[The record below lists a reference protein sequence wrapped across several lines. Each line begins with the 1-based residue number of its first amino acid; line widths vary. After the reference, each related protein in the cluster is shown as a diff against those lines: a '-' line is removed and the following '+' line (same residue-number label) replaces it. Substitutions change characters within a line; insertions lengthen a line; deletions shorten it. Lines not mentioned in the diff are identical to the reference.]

1 MTMEINKITGE
12 KTRHSTSNTSKPS
25 PEKVYPYE
33 PKPASYPLTFVN
45 YGTFTGKADMDY
57 TYEDNYVENEDS
69 EGKLPPNCL
78 VMQMFFPFYNEV
90 SKAWGLI

>member
-1 MTMEINKITGE
+1 MEINKITGE
-12 KTRHSTSNTSKPS
+12 ETRHSTSNTTKPS
-25 PEKVYPYE
+25 PEKVYPYK

-69 EGKLPPNCL
+69 
-78 VMQMFFPFYNEV
+78 FF
-90 SKAWGLI
+90 